1 MKEKLP
7 PAAAEFIERLGVA
20 TEAEG
25 LPRIAG
31 RLMALLLLLD
41 RACTLDELTRRLG
54 VSHGSVSTNTR
65 LLESLG
71 VVERASRPGDRR
83 VYYRLGSDPY
93 GRLLEGSVRRMR
105 RIAGIVEDAR
115 RALPREMTG
124 ARSRLAEMGRF
135 YGITIRHAEATLAD
149 IRRREPVRLVR

>member
-1 MKEKLP
+1 MPPKLP
-7 PAAAEFIERLGVA
+7 PSAAEFIERLGLA

-41 RACTLDELTRRLG
+41 RACTLEELTQRLG

-93 GRLLEGSVRRMR
+93 GRLLEGYLARMR

-115 RALPREMTG
+115 RSLPREMNG
-124 ARSRLAEMGRF
+124 AKGRLAEMGRF
-135 YGITIRHAEATLAD
+135 YDVTIRHTEETLAD
-149 IRRREPVRLVR
+149 LRRREPTRIAR